1 MDKKQKVRF
10 RLPEDFY
17 LPEKAEGWLE
27 EKAAEG
33 LFLQSLGRKWAVFIK
48 GEPEEAAYMLVPMDP
63 DDMKGPAEQGGEYK
77 KFGWEYVTQ
86 LRRMV
91 LVLRGSRG
99 QCERIQELKGQSIYE
114 KLLRKLKGSAWG
126 LFTPFI
132 FWLIWLVASSYL
144 MGYGMLLL
152 AVKGYCWVVFLGMG
166 LCGLSQAG
174 SWQEA
179 RLVQRLL
186 REMEI
191 RFKKELR
198 GGGEIKAQ
206 DNKET
211 GTITAGRANAADILY
226 RVMLT
231 FFAVCTVFGLLGGIN
246 AAVSRKKMVLT
257 GNAAAYEEDGWK
269 EGDFRTASFLKK
281 HPAWKTLSP
290 ALIPLNKIQQN
301 EELEYRVYTYKGKN
315 QDSYSLVTGSLL
327 APVQAEVVQYGKWK
341 EGGNSREST
350 LKLEYYQTLTP
361 KLASAFL
368 KELGR
373 YYMHW
378 YKGWVPEK
386 VESSYFD
393 ELVIHDRGLHY
404 LFARKGNQV
413 IFAYYIG
420 DEMLT
425 DHLPEF
431 EQAVETLGGG

>member
-17 LPEKAEGWLE
+17 LPEKAEAWLE

-33 LFLQSLGRKWAVFIK
+33 LFLHSLGGKRAVFIK
-48 GEPEEAAYMLVPMDP
+48 GEPQEAAYMLVPMDP

-99 QCERIQELKGQSIYE
+99 QCERIQELKGESIYE

-126 LFTPFI
+126 LFTPFV
-132 FWLIWLVASSYL
+132 FWLAWLVGSRYL
-144 MGYGMLLL
+144 MGYGLLLL

-166 LCGLSQAG
+166 LSGLFQVG

-179 RLVQRLL
+179 SLVQRLL
-186 REMEI
+186 KEMEI
-191 RFKKELR
+191 RFRKELQ
-198 GGGEIKAQ
+198 GGRETEAQ
-206 DNKET
+206 NDTEEERT
-211 GTITAGRANAADILY
+211 TAGRTSGAVILY

-231 FFAVCTVFGLLGGIN
+231 FFTVCTVCGLLGGVN
-246 AAVSRKKMVLT
+246 AAVSRKKLVLT
-257 GNAAAYEEDGWK
+257 GKAAAYEENGWK
-269 EGDFRTASFLKK
+269 EGDFRMASFLKK
-281 HPAWKTLSP
+281 HPAWGTLSP
-290 ALIPLNKIQQN
+290 ALIPLNKIQQK
-301 EELEYRVYTYKGKN
+301 EELEYRVYTYNGKN
-315 QDSYSLVTGSLL
+315 QDSYSLITGSLL
-327 APVQAEVVQYGKWK
+327 SPVQAEVMQYGKWN
-341 EGGNSREST
+341 GGGESS
-350 LKLEYYQTLTP
+350 LKLEYYQTRTP

-378 YKGWVPEK
+378 YEGWVPET

-404 LFARKGNQV
+404 LFARKGSQV

-420 DEMLT
+420 DEMLS

-431 EQAVETLGGG
+431 EQAVKTLGGN